1 MLTGKAQENM
11 HLQSSG
17 QEGASEGAHPPPK
30 PPLAHGGLSHASAHF
45 MSASSFPIIFVSIVY
60 SLDE

>member
-1 MLTGKAQENM
+1 M